1 MVWGYRMDRSVK
13 SLISIILVV
22 AAVFVAM
29 NRVVEN
35 ARIEDWWLVAVLI
48 GLAVLIYV
56 WDSLGRGSSVDTQ
69 VEAGQSS
76 LDGFRQAVAPTT
88 AAAVIAPKVMTDA
101 EQDHA
106 DIVKA
111 YGEIRDTDLRSDG
124 MASSSTTDTQEA
136 RAIQG
141 MVQNVTGFGAMGTFE
156 EVDEIAGGP
165 VGSNERVKAAP
176 ATPPATP
183 PPAPSKPVAKTPK
196 PAAAAKA
203 SPAPEA
209 NPQGEY
215 NDTEARADMMASVAT
230 MNTPEAKEAES
241 GIVENIMETGATGT
255 PEEVDEIA
263 GGPAP
268 SISVDQAKAA
278 PASDKPDDLT
288 VIEGIGA
295 KMDAALK
302 TAGIDTFAR
311 LSSTSEADIRAAI
324 GAAGMRFA
332 PSIPTWPQQASLA
345 AKGDWAALK
354 EYQQTL
360 KAGRKK

>member
-1 MVWGYRMDRSVK
+1 MDRSVK
-13 SLISIILVV
+13 SLLSIILVV

-35 ARIEDWWLVAVLI
+35 ARIEDWWLVAVLL

-56 WDSLGRGSSVDTQ
+56 WDSLGRGGSSVDTQ

-88 AAAVIAPKVMTDA
+88 PAAVIAPKVMTDA

-141 MVQNVTGFGAMGTFE
+141 MVQNVTGFGATGTFE

-165 VGSNERVKAAP
+165 VGSNERVKAAA
-176 ATPPATP
+176 ATPPAAT
-183 PPAPSKPVAKTPK
+183 PPAPPKPVAKTTK
-196 PAAAAKA
+196 PAPTAKT
-203 SPAPEA
+203 S
-209 NPQGEY
+209 
-215 NDTEARADMMASVAT
+215 
-230 MNTPEAKEAES
+230 
-241 GIVENIMETGATGT
+241 
-255 PEEVDEIA
+255 
-263 GGPAP
+263 PAP

-278 PASDKPDDLT
+278 PVSDKPDDLT

-332 PSIPTWPQQASLA
+332 PSVPTWPQQASLA
-345 AKGDWAALK
+345 AKGDWSALK

>member
-1 MVWGYRMDRSVK
+1 
-13 SLISIILVV
+13 
-22 AAVFVAM
+22 
-29 NRVVEN
+29 VVEN
-35 ARIEDWWLVAVLI
+35 ARIEDWWLVVVLV
-48 GLAVLIYV
+48 GLAILIYFL
-56 WDSLGRGSSVDTQ
+56 DGLGRGSSVDTQ

-76 LDGFRQAVAPTT
+76 LDGFRQVVAP
-88 AAAVIAPKVMTDA
+88 AAPAVVIAPRVQTEA
-101 EQDHA
+101 EIDH
-106 DIVKA
+106 DEIIKA
-111 YGEIRDTDLRSDG
+111 YGEIRDTDVRSDV

-141 MVQNVTGFGAMGTFE
+141 MVQNVTGFGATGTFE

-165 VGSNERVKAAP
+165 TASMSNEQAKAAP
-176 ATPPATP
+176 VTPVTPIPVVQIATPD
-183 PPAPSKPVAKTPK
+183 PV
-196 PAAAAKA
+196 
-203 SPAPEA
+203 PEV
-209 NPQGEY
+209 PQTAETSSRSTY
-215 NDTEARADMMASVAT
+215 NDTEARSDIMASTAT
-230 MNTPEAKEAES
+230 MDTPEAQEAET

-268 SISVDQAKAA
+268 SMSTDQANAA
-278 PASDKPDDLT
+278 PASDQTDDLT

-302 TAGIDTFAR
+302 SAGIDTFAR

-332 PSIPTWPQQASLA
+332 PSIPTWPHQASLA
-345 AKGDWAALK
+345 VKGDWAALK

>member
-1 MVWGYRMDRSVK
+1 MDRSVK
-13 SLISIILVV
+13 SLLSIILVV

-56 WDSLGRGSSVDTQ
+56 WDNLGRGSNSVDTQ

-76 LDGFRQAVAPTT
+76 LDGFRQAVAPTS
-88 AAAVIAPKVMTDA
+88 AAAVIAPKVMTEA
-101 EQDHA
+101 ESDHA
-106 DIVKA
+106 EIVKA
-111 YGEIRDTDLRSDG
+111 YGEIRDTDMRSDG

-141 MVQNVTGFGAMGTFE
+141 MVQNVTGFGAMGTYE

-165 VGSNERVKAAP
+165 TASMSNERAKAAP
-176 ATPPATP
+176 VTPATP
-183 PPAPSKPVAKTPK
+183 TPVVQAV
-196 PAAAAKA
+196 
-203 SPAPEA
+203 SPDPVPEV
-209 NPQGEY
+209 PQTAETDSRSTY
-215 NDTEARADMMASVAT
+215 NDTEARSDMMASIAT
-230 MNTPEAKEAES
+230 MDTPEAKEAET

-263 GGPAP
+263 GGLVP
-268 SISVDQAKAA
+268 SMSTDQANAA
-278 PASDKPDDLT
+278 PASEQPDDLT
-288 VIEGIGA
+288 VIEGIGM
-295 KMDAALK
+295 KMAGALK

-332 PSIPTWPQQASLA
+332 PSVPTWPQQASLA
-345 AKGDWAALK
+345 AKGDWSALK